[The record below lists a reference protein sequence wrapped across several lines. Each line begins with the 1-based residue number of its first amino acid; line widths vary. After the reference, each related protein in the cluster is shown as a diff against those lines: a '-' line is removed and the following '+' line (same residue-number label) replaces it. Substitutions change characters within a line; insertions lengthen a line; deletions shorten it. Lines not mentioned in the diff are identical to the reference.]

1 MAPWFSGLIRVM
13 QRPEL
18 RQWTEIDGDGAWVH
32 WDVARRKKKE
42 RRQRGRMRS
51 EPVAL
56 FIRPE
61 G

>member
-1 MAPWFSGLIRVM
+1 MKRMKVNGGRARM
-13 QRPEL
+13 
-18 RQWTEIDGDGAWVH
+18 H

-42 RRQRGRMRS
+42 RRQRGRMIS
-51 EPVAL
+51 ELVAL